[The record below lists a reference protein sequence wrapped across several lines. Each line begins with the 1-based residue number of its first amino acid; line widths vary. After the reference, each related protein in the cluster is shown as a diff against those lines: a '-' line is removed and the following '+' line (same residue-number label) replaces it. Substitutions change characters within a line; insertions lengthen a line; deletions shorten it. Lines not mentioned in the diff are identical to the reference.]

1 MQCTRL
7 LGLLLAS
14 GWATAGAL
22 GCTVG
27 APPGFSG
34 GESWTFPLVGPLED
48 GLLITPVT
56 VGGHGPYLFAFDPD
70 ANFSAV
76 DKQVVD
82 DAQLRTSGGPKII
95 DETDTGQI
103 RLYAELVGLKVS
115 GLTID
120 RRDVMLFPVGFYDT
134 EARHISGILGRDV
147 IADSLVFGFDRDQG
161 VATLS
166 TTKAFTPPPDA
177 IAISYK
183 EMSGGSDTVAGA
195 AGGGALVARGAGGRG
210 AAVDPGANVPSRVNN
225 AERTGVAS
233 ATVSPVPRRLAS
245 VQIGDASLAMHLDLG
260 AAVSQMPEGRW
271 TQARLAPTSVELR
284 IVDEAA
290 SVRRVT
296 KAGIGDVAR
305 PVAVSHVTFA
315 PYVESRFGKETV
327 DGALG
332 LDFFRGYAVFANW
345 DKRTFYLKP
354 RGDKSATTT
363 ARLGRWSS
371 MIKPC
376 PDPGCVQAS
385 ISAGAA
391 PTLEVARDVEA
402 STDPLEVLF
411 AVTPAAGKDAAPL
424 LVELPRGVLK
434 LSEHLP
440 LEYQGASLAVID
452 VSPFPRACVGDGGCV
467 LPVDDHL
474 ARGMVPPPAPA
485 EPGAGPRPG
494 AAPGD
499 APPVAAAPAA
509 PARNIALDKLKRVSG
524 EPAIPPSGD
533 ARKAAGGK
541 PFAVAI
547 VKVCL
552 SPDGKV
558 DSTKVIKSS
567 GVPAYDDEL
576 QATIK
581 ASWAFAPDAKPE
593 ALCTSATFAAR

>member
-1 MQCTRL
+1 MQCTARL
-7 LGLLLAS
+7 LGLLFAT
-14 GWATAGAL
+14 GWATAGVT

-34 GESWTFPLVGPLED
+34 GDQWTFPLVGPLED

-70 ANFSAV
+70 ANFSAI

-103 RLYAELVGLKVS
+103 RLYAELIGLKVS
-115 GLTID
+115 GLTIA

-134 EARHISGILGRDV
+134 EGRHISGILGRDL

-183 EMSGGSDTVAGA
+183 EMSGGSDTVAGT
-195 AGGGALVARGAGGRG
+195 AGGGTLVARGGGGRG
-210 AAVDPGANVPSRVNN
+210 GAVDPGANVPSRVNN
-225 AERTGVAS
+225 AERTGVGS
-233 ATVSPVPRRLAS
+233 ATVAPVPRRLANI
-245 VQIGDASLAMHLDLG
+245 QIGDASLAMHLDLG

-271 TQARLAPTSVELR
+271 AQARLVPTDVELR

-296 KAGIGDVAR
+296 KAGIGDVAK
-305 PVAVSHVTFA
+305 PVAVPHVTFA
-315 PYVESRFGKETV
+315 PFIESRFGKETF
-327 DGALG
+327 DGTLG
-332 LDFFRGYAVFANW
+332 LDFFRRYSVYASW
-345 DKRTFYLKP
+345 DLRTFYLKA
-354 RGDKSATTT
+354 RGDAAATTT

-376 PDPGCVQAS
+376 PHPGCVTAALAAAS
-385 ISAGAA
+385 GP
-391 PTLEVARDVEA
+391 PTLEVARDAE
-402 STDPLEVLF
+402 SGGQPLEVVLGV
-411 AVTPAAGKDAAPL
+411 APAAGKVAVPL
-424 LVELPRGVLK
+424 LIELPRGVDK
-434 LSEHLP
+434 LSNALP
-440 LEYQGASLAVID
+440 TEYEGATLAVLD
-452 VSPFPRACVGDGGCV
+452 VSPFARACVGEGGCV
-467 LPVDDHL
+467 LPLDDSLSH
-474 ARGMVPPPAPA
+474 GIVPPPAAPA
-485 EPGAGPRPG
+485 PG
-494 AAPGD
+494 AAPAD
-499 APPVAAAPAA
+499 APPVATAPAAPAA
-509 PARNIALDKLKRVSG
+509 PRSIPLDKLKRLSG
-524 EPAIPPSGD
+524 EPAIPPGPD

-552 SPDGKV
+552 TSDGKV
-558 DSTKVIKSS
+558 DSTKIVKSS
-567 GVPAYDDEL
+567 GVAIYDEQL
-576 QATIK
+576 VATIK
-581 ASWAFAPDAKPE
+581 ASWTFAPDAKPE
-593 ALCTSATFAAR
+593 PLCTSATFAAR